1 MNLRDAQKK
10 LLSPDTKTKTWK
22 FVVSDR
28 DLNTDLIPAKKKNS
42 LFLHMTMRLR
52 ISICQFQAFLT
63 SKSSKFKRKTFLQAV
78 FIK

>member
-1 MNLRDAQKK
+1 MNLRDAQIK
-10 LLSPDTKTKTWK
+10 LLSPDTKTNTWK

-28 DLNTDLIPAKKKNS
+28 DLNIDLIPALIYFS

-63 SKSSKFKRKTFLQAV
+63 LKSSKFKTF
-78 FIK
+78 